1 MTDVELLQSSPLFD
15 PQWYQERYP
24 DVQALEL
31 TPEQH
36 FLKYGWRLGRNPSPE
51 FSVPAYLETYP
62 DIRTA
67 GVNPLLHFIEQ
78 GQQEGRQAHPVREPS
93 AAVTSSQASLPVDRP
108 PEPPAETVPTDPA
121 QRIERQ
127 LVHTQ
132 QLLEHYYNRSR
143 ELEFRLQG
151 L

>member
-1 MTDVELLQSSPLFD
+1 MTDVELLQFSPLFD

-24 DVQALEL
+24 DVQALDL

-36 FLKYGWRLGRNPSPE
+36 FLKYGWWLGRNPGPQ
-51 FSVPAYLETYP
+51 FSVPAYLDKYP
-62 DIRTA
+62 DIRKA
-67 GVNPLLHFIEQ
+67 RVNPLLHFIEQ
-78 GQQEGRQAHPVREPS
+78 GEEEGRQAQPVSEPG
-93 AAVTSSQASLPVDRP
+93 AAVAAPLASLPADTP
-108 PEPPAETVPTDPA
+108 PEPPADAVPADPA
-121 QRIERQ
+121 QRTERQ
-127 LVHTQ
+127 LAHTQ